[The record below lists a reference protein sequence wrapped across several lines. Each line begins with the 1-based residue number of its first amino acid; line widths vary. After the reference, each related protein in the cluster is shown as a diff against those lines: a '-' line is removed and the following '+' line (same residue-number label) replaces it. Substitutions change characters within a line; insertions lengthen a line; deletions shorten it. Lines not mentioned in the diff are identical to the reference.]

1 MKERQK
7 SIKSSTATATKPGGF
22 TPEERAAMRDRVKE
36 VKGSVRRGPSGAKAD
51 ESDVLV
57 KIAEMTPSD
66 RAMGERVHALIRA
79 NAPALTP
86 RLWYGMPAYAK
97 DGNVVCFFRGAQKF
111 KTRYATLGFSDK
123 ANLDEGTMWPTDFAL
138 TKLTAADEARIA
150 ALVKKAVS

>member
-36 VKGSVRRGPSGAKAD
+36 LKGSVRRGPSGAKAD
-51 ESDVLV
+51 ESDVLA

-79 NAPALTP
+79 NAPTLTP
-86 RLWYGMPAYAK
+86 RLWYGMPAYAT
-97 DGNVVCFFRGAQKF
+97 DGSAVCVFRGAQTF
-111 KTRYATLGFSDK
+111 KRSDATLGFSDK
-123 ANLDEGTMWPTDFAL
+123 AKLDAG
-138 TKLTAADEARIA
+138 
-150 ALVKKAVS
+150 